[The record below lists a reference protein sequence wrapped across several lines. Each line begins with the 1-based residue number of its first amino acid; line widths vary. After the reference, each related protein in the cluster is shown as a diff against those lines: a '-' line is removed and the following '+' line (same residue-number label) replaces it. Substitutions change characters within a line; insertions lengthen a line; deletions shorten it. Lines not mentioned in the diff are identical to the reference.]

1 MYRRTT
7 MALIAAA
14 AAAVTL
20 AACGSSGGSG
30 KTSSAGK
37 SAAGA
42 AARKPAPTT
51 SAAATPNALKVTA
64 YDDPKMHYAISGAPQ
79 AGLVALNFKNAGDD
93 AHEMSLAKLKP
104 GVTLAQFNA
113 ALHKPDAEKA
123 ANALV
128 ENPDG
133 EITGPQIVGPGLSE
147 TATVHLDAGHYVIVC
162 FLPGKDGMPHA
173 VMGMTGEVTVG
184 SGPSA
189 ATAPK
194 TDATVTLTDS
204 KITLP
209 ANFKSGG
216 TFAVSN
222 TGTKAHDFSLARLK
236 GASLMTF
243 FQCVGGSFGKGTPID
258 TCPGTLV
265 GGITSIPAGQTAY
278 LKISPLP
285 AGSYGYLST
294 EGDGADVKAGLEG
307 TFTA

>member
-7 MALIAAA
+7 MALAVAV

-30 KTSSAGK
+30 KSSSAGK

-42 AARKPAPTT
+42 AAHKAAPAT
-51 SAAATPNALKVTA
+51 SAAAAPNVLTVTA
-64 YDDPKMHYAISGAPQ
+64 YDDPKMHFAVSGAPQ
-79 AGLVALNFKNAGDD
+79 GGLVSVNFKNAGDD
-93 AHEMSLAKLKP
+93 AHEMSLARLKP
-104 GVTLAQFNA
+104 GVTLAQLNA

-123 ANALV
+123 ANSV
-128 ENPDG
+128 IENPDAD
-133 EITGPQIVGPGLSE
+133 ITGPQIVGPGLSE

-184 SGPSA
+184 SGPST

-204 KITLP
+204 KIDLP

-222 TGTKAHDFSLARLK
+222 TGTKPHDFGVARLK

-258 TCPGTLV
+258 KCPGTLV
-265 GGITSIPAGQTAY
+265 GGITAIPAGQTAY
-278 LKISPLP
+278 LKIGPLP

-294 EGDGADVKAGLEG
+294 QGNGADVKAGLMG